1 MDITTSARPPLT
13 RVVRGGWRSYAK
25 RLTDVLLAGLGLLVA
40 LPLIALISLA
50 IKVDDGGPLLFR
62 QVRVGRDGRLFTIIK
77 FRSMRPGADDLQ
89 GALAAKNDGA
99 RHLFKM
105 TDDPRVT
112 RIGHLL
118 RRYSLDELPQLV
130 NVLAGSMSMV
140 GPRPHLPAEVAT
152 MRHAERRSRVRPGLT
167 GLWQVSGRSDL
178 DERQSVRLDL
188 RYVDEWSL
196 RLDALIL
203 WDTIPAVLTARGAH

>member
-1 MDITTSARPPLT
+1 MDITTSARPPLM
-13 RVVRGGWRSYAK
+13 RVDGGRQSPAK
-25 RLTDVLLAGLGLLVA
+25 RLIDVLLAGLGLLVA
-40 LPLIALISLA
+40 LPLIAVIAMA
-50 IKVDDGGPLLFR
+50 IKADDGGPLLFR
-62 QVRVGRDGRLFTIIK
+62 QVRVGRDGRLFTIFK
-77 FRSMRPGADDLQ
+77 FRSMVIEADDLKPDL
-89 GALAAKNDGA
+89 ALRSDGA

-112 RIGHLL
+112 RVGRLL

-196 RLDALIL
+196 RLDAAIL